1 MERDEMNPKAI
12 FERIM
17 KEMERIG
24 VTKENT
30 TIGMEDIE
38 MTEEN
43 GMIESE
49 GEELREESV
58 TEMENEEMAEKNVTG
73 EVESKEIGKNGK
85 TETEE
90 TENEKERNNG
100 KRRWINDESKE
111 TNKRRKRVINEE
123 VEGKDEL
130 TTVQKLIWE
139 LTTSEVKEKVI
150 EESGNNERSLTERY
164 LRASKRGNDVIKHW
178 YYYGRD
184 FIGRIKTMKRTKRK
198 LFKEQEARKI
208 LYKEIEEASGG
219 MALKV
224 IKENTRKAINVYK
237 IFSEIGVE
245 RINRVK
251 HLVTIA

>member
-1 MERDEMNPKAI
+1 
-12 FERIM
+12 
-17 KEMERIG
+17 
-24 VTKENT
+24 
-30 TIGMEDIE
+30 
-38 MTEEN
+38 
-43 GMIESE
+43 
-49 GEELREESV
+49 
-58 TEMENEEMAEKNVTG
+58 
-73 EVESKEIGKNGK
+73 
-85 TETEE
+85 
-90 TENEKERNNG
+90 
-100 KRRWINDESKE
+100 
-111 TNKRRKRVINEE
+111 
-123 VEGKDEL
+123 
-130 TTVQKLIWE
+130 
-139 LTTSEVKEKVI
+139 
-150 EESGNNERSLTERY
+150 

-251 HLVTIA
+251 TFSYDSIGKLNKEEREEIVKNFN